1 MIKRLIEAALF
12 MSNSPL
18 NIEELA
24 KICSTGDVGLVRRAV
39 EELQREYSERN
50 SALEILKTGNGYK
63 MKVVSEL
70 EQSVANL
77 ASLPEISPAIL
88 KTLALI
94 AYSQPI
100 TQSRIVKQRGSK
112 VYKHIKTLLREEFI
126 SAEKYKR
133 SKLLRTTQKFK
144 EYFQIEDLTELKKI
158 EAKLDKFN
166 DKEKKQNSI
175 L

>member
-18 NIEELA
+18 SIEELA
-24 KICSTGDVGLVRRAV
+24 RICSTGDFGLIRRAI
-39 EELQREYSERN
+39 EELQMEYSKRN
-50 SALEILKTGNGYK
+50 SALEILKIGNGYK

-70 EQSVANL
+70 EQNVANL
-77 ASLPEISPAIL
+77 ASLPEISPSIL

-100 TQSRIVKQRGSK
+100 TQSRIAKQRGSK
-112 VYKHIKTLLREEFI
+112 VYKHIKTLLKEEFI

-144 EYFQIEDLTELKKI
+144 EYFQIEDLSELKKI

-166 DKEKKQNSI
+166 GKVKKQNNI